1 MIGKEIIFKNRPNED
16 GTLSNFTI
24 KDCLIAQ
31 NGTPTTKRPQVLV
44 HLPKT
49 DSNKVEGAWFDYEGY
64 TYHVIG
70 MTAPGIIENTPTRWN
85 RYCIAE
91 KIY

>member
-1 MIGKEIIFKNRPNED
+1 MNGIIIQFKNKPNDD
-16 GTLSNFTI
+16 GTLSNFKI
-24 KDCLIAQ
+24 EDCLISQ
-31 NGTPTTKRPQVLV
+31 NGTPTTSRPQVLV
-44 HLPKT
+44 HLPKI
-49 DSNKVEGAWFDYEGY
+49 DKRSVDGAWFDYADS

-70 MTAPGIIENTPTRWN
+70 VTAPNISEISPTRWN